1 MFALIP
7 LGDASRRPGQS
18 AVVTILLIAA
28 NAFVFLL
35 EMLGGNRFVIRY
47 AAIPAL
53 ILHGHHW
60 NTLLTSMFLHG
71 GWMHIIGNM
80 VFLWAFGPAVEEA
93 MGSFKF
99 LVFYLCGGGL
109 SMFAWVIAYPGSHAP
124 CLGASGAIA
133 AVMGAF
139 VMLYPHDRIRS
150 LMVILIFIS
159 FVNVPALLLIGFWFV
174 IQIFNFGFV
183 PTSGAGVAY
192 FAHIAGFLFG
202 VLLAKA
208 LASRPQFSRR
218 ASSW

>member
-99 LVFYLCGGGL
+99 LVFYLCG
-109 SMFAWVIAYPGSHAP
+109 
-124 CLGASGAIA
+124 
-133 AVMGAF
+133 
-139 VMLYPHDRIRS
+139 R
-150 LMVILIFIS
+150 
-159 FVNVPALLLIGFWFV
+159 
-174 IQIFNFGFV
+174 
-183 PTSGAGVAY
+183 
-192 FAHIAGFLFG
+192 FLD
-202 VLLAKA
+202 
-208 LASRPQFSRR
+208 
-218 ASSW
+218 